1 MSTLQQIKSGVS
13 QAWDNLVE
21 GWQHLYRKAAG
32 AITRFTRGDAGE
44 DEQREIA
51 LRSAGWGMLPAEV
64 FDDAEKV
71 VVRVEVPGME
81 GGDFDIQVVENYL
94 VVSGHKRVERER
106 TEGRYHVL
114 ERAYG
119 AFERAIPLPDE
130 VVAKEASAR
139 YRRGVLEVV
148 LPKSSARRT
157 RKIEV
162 KVN

>member
-1 MSTLQQIKSGVS
+1 MS
-13 QAWDNLVE
+13 QAWDNLIE

-44 DEQREIA
+44 EEQRELA

-64 FDDAEKV
+64 FDDDEKV
-71 VVRVEVPGME
+71 IVRMEVPGME
-81 GGDFDIQVVENYL
+81 SADFDIQVVENYL
-94 VVSGHKRVERER
+94 VVSGRKRVERER
-106 TEGRYHVL
+106 TEGRFHVL

-119 AFERAIPLPDE
+119 SFERAIPLPEE
-130 VVAKEASAR
+130 VVADEASAS

-148 LPKSSARRT
+148 LPKSSARRR